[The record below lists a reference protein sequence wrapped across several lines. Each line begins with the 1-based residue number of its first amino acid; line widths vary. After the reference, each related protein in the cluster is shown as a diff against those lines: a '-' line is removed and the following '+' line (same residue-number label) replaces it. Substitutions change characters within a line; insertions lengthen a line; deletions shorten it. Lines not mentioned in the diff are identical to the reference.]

1 MLRYFLNIGSF
12 FMPLDKKTSAYAE
25 DLLKFMKEEFGFEKD
40 PVITYID
47 DEENA
52 SKILGFTGH
61 YDPQSANIAI
71 YITGRHPKDILRS
84 LAHELMHHVQSHEGI
99 NDAEKSAEASDP
111 NYIMYN
117 DHLKFIEADAF
128 ERGNIKFREWEAYH
142 KGYKGSKK
150 MNEKKERKF
159 TDAQVTKQHDIAKG
173 IAKSSGHNKPTKQD
187 FKKAAGAVKAKME
200 ESTELEESI
209 EVNESLLNS
218 LAYLPEERVCTEAY
232 NAREEEV
239 YNTLLQ
245 KFGIKKG

>member
-1 MLRYFLNIGSF
+1 
-12 FMPLDKKTSAYAE
+12 MPLDKETAAYAE
-25 DLLKFMKEEFGFEKD
+25 DLLKFMKERFGFEED

-52 SKILGFTGH
+52 SKILGLTGH
-61 YDPQSANIAI
+61 YDPSSANIAI

-84 LAHELMHHVQSHEGI
+84 LAHELLHHVQSHEGI
-99 NDAEKSAEASDP
+99 NDAEKSGEASDP

-142 KGYKGSKK
+142 KGYKGKKK
-150 MNEKKERKF
+150 MHEAHIPKPKLRKYKSDVSKEADKLKKRNPSISDASKF
-159 TDAQVTKQHDIAKG
+159 AQAATIAKKKG
-173 IAKSSGHNKPTKQD
+173 HIKGEAMKKVEQAKD
-187 FKKAAGAVKAKME
+187 
-200 ESTELEESI
+200 LEETI